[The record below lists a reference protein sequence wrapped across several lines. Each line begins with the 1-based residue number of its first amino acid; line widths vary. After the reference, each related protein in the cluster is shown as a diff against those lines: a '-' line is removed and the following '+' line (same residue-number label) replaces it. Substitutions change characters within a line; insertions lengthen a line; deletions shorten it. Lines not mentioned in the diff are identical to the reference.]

1 MTARRIAVA
10 LGTALMAVAG
20 APFVAPADAA
30 DPMVAEPEAR
40 AQAAAAPAA
49 KAEGNGNGTTAT
61 TGGTPAAGPRCLTR
75 AEQRARSAAN
85 TVVPLAKAAQAVK
98 ARHGE
103 LLRAR
108 LCEQNGRLVYLLTV
122 LPRGGKL
129 IRATVDASTG
139 TLINGL

>member
-10 LGTALMAVAG
+10 LGAALMAA
-20 APFVAPADAA
+20 APFVVPAVAA
-30 DPMVAEPEAR
+30 DPEPRPQEPR
-40 AQAAAAPAA
+40 AQAVAVPAA
-49 KAEGNGNGTTAT
+49 KPEGNGA
-61 TGGTPAAGPRCLTR
+61 TGGTPAAGLRCLTR

-129 IRATVDASTG
+129 VRATVDATTG
-139 TLINGL
+139 TLVNGP

>member
-10 LGTALMAVAG
+10 LGTALMA
-20 APFVAPADAA
+20 
-30 DPMVAEPEAR
+30 
-40 AQAAAAPAA
+40 AAAAPFVVPAVAADPEPRPQEPRAQAVAVPAA
-49 KAEGNGNGTTAT
+49 KPEGNGTTASA
-61 TGGTPAAGPRCLTR
+61 GGTPGGGLRCLTR
-75 AEQRARSAAN
+75 AEQRAQSAAA
-85 TVVPLAKAAQAVK
+85 TVIPLAKAAQAVK

-129 IRATVDASTG
+129 VRATVDATTG
-139 TLINGL
+139 TLVNGP